1 MKKIIFMGLLLL
13 FNFSIDAQTEK
24 KVKSN
29 VKAVTVFLN
38 RAQVINAAKVVIPA
52 GTTNLVFEDLST
64 KIIKPS
70 IQVTAKGNITIM
82 SVKHQINYLRN
93 QSKTST
99 IKQYE
104 DTLENLRDKVK
115 LLSIQRQNW
124 QREEDVVLSNKM
136 IGGDAGVNAQKLKE
150 MADFYRARLTE
161 IQTNLYQIDKELTK
175 INLKINSIANQISE
189 ANRDASKPTSE
200 ILVTVTASTATT
212 VDFELNYIVPDAGW
226 TPIYD
231 LRAKDAQSPIQLSY
245 KANVFQNTGIDWK
258 DVKVTLSTGNPAQ
271 GGVKPELKTWYVNF
285 YNKMVSQNLR
295 NTSLYENATRGRANS
310 PNADYKDDAKISKK
324 EMEDIE
330 EEKPSETIADKTE
343 VTESTFATEF
353 EISVPYTILSD
364 GKPQLVDVKNYDVK
378 TYYDYGTVPRMDFD
392 SFLMARMTGWEQLNL
407 LSGQAN
413 VYFEGSFVGE
423 TYLNAN
429 NVKDT
434 LAISLGRD
442 KKIITKRMKVKD
454 ISSRK
459 FIGNN
464 VKEELGF
471 EIQVRNTKKTDIS
484 ITIEEQIPISKD
496 GQIDVELIE
505 AKDAV
510 INKTT
515 GRVTWKLTIKPNET
529 KKMLIKYNLKYPKN
543 RQIAFE

>member
-1 MKKIIFMGLLLL
+1 MGLFLL

-24 KVKSN
+24 NVKSN

-38 RAQVINAAKVVIPA
+38 RAQVINAAKIVIPA

-93 QSKTST
+93 QSKTAK

-115 LLSIQRQNW
+115 LFSIQRQNW

-295 NTSLYENATRGRANS
+295 NTSLYENATRGRSNS

-324 EMEDIE
+324 EMEDVE

-459 FIGNN
+459 FIGSN

-484 ITIEEQIPISKD
+484 ITVEEQIPISKD

-505 AKDAV
+505 AKDAI
-510 INKTT
+510 INKAT